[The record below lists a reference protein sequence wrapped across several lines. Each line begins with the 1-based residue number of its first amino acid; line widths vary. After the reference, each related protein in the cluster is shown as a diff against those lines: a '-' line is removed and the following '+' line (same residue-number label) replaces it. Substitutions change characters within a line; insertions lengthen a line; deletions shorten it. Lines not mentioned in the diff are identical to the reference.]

1 MAAVGSAVGLGNM
14 WRFPYRTA
22 EGGGA
27 AFVLVYLGMTFLIGV
42 PMMMAEFGVGRR
54 ARLSSIG
61 ALRSMGGRRWVPLGY
76 LFVLSSLLIL
86 GYLSV
91 ITGWTL
97 RYALDGVL
105 SGFASDAGARYATVS
120 TGVPAMSFHLATM
133 AATIGIVILG
143 VKGGIERAS
152 LILMPILFLILVL
165 LAVWAST
172 LDGAGAG
179 YAFYLAPSFDAVF
192 HPSTLQAAASQAF
205 FSLSVG
211 MGIMLTYGSYLS
223 GGENL
228 GRESVIIS
236 LADFSVAFV
245 AGLVVFPVIFG
256 LGLSDQVTESTMGAL
271 FISLPGAFI
280 EMGTMGRLV
289 GVAFFITLTVAS
301 ITSTVSLL
309 EVVASVGIDEF
320 RLSRRQATLIA
331 GSLAAFV
338 GLFAALSPGILSV
351 LDKVAGELFVIV
363 GVVGMAVFFGW
374 RLKDAANELAAG
386 ATGMTARSLPIIM
399 FLIRYVIPP
408 LMALL
413 ALVALR
419 DTIRTL
425 FG

>member
-1 MAAVGSAVGLGNM
+1 
-14 WRFPYRTA
+14 
-22 EGGGA
+22 
-27 AFVLVYLGMTFLIGV
+27 
-42 PMMMAEFGVGRR
+42 
-54 ARLSSIG
+54 
-61 ALRSMGGRRWVPLGY
+61 
-76 LFVLSSLLIL
+76 
-86 GYLSV
+86 
-91 ITGWTL
+91 
-97 RYALDGVL
+97 
-105 SGFASDAGARYATVS
+105 
-120 TGVPAMSFHLATM
+120 
-133 AATIGIVILG
+133 
-143 VKGGIERAS
+143 
-152 LILMPILFLILVL
+152 
-165 LAVWAST
+165 
-172 LDGAGAG
+172 
-179 YAFYLAPSFDAVF
+179 
-192 HPSTLQAAASQAF
+192 
-205 FSLSVG
+205 
-211 MGIMLTYGSYLS
+211 
-223 GGENL
+223 
-228 GRESVIIS
+228 
-236 LADFSVAFV
+236 
-245 AGLVVFPVIFG
+245 
-256 LGLSDQVTESTMGAL
+256 
-271 FISLPGAFI
+271 
-280 EMGTMGRLV
+280 MGRLV